1 MSITTLTSFPLAE
14 LPYDLIVKI
23 LHTMP
28 YRSAG
33 RLVRTNKTMYT
44 MLIKELYKST
54 KIRGWFPLGFACA
67 TNNLRTLSL
76 CLDAGAPID
85 QHIPKDLGSH
95 RWVNTSFYMV
105 GGCRPLRE
113 SLFRMRVETTLLL
126 LQRNADPDT
135 TREEAQHCDRSPLA
149 YAYQRGNDSN
159 IDAMQARVICFA
171 LFDAGAD
178 FTTLSVKK
186 RVEFYRMMY
195 DQTYLPAAWS

>member
-95 RWVNTSFYMV
+95 RWVNTSFYM
-105 GGCRPLRE
+105 
-113 SLFRMRVETTLLL
+113 
-126 LQRNADPDT
+126 RNADPDT